1 MAAPTPASFTAPF
14 TWTSDLAITV
24 ARLNNMIGTG
34 PAGTG
39 GNLNYILDQASYAF
53 NGKSANYVSYS
64 AGNFTLGPSSAS
76 YTAVSAS
83 LQMTLACNTG
93 RVMGYWMLPTV
104 SSDNTLH
111 VSYTG
116 FTTIVDGA
124 VPGGSGITGINQNNG
139 NTAAVTSLCVP
150 ITVTGISAGNHTFAL
165 GWANDGSASVQSRIW
180 TSSGF
185 QYATGFI
192 VEY

>member
-24 ARLNNMIGTG
+24 ARLNNMFGTG

-39 GNLNYILDQASYAF
+39 GNLNYILDQANYAF
-53 NGKSANYVSYS
+53 NGRSASFVAYAS
-64 AGNFTLGPSSAS
+64 GNFTLGPSSAS
-76 YTAVSAS
+76 FTAVSTG
-83 LQMTLACNTG
+83 LQMTITCNTG
-93 RVMGYWMLPTV
+93 RVMGYWILPTV

-111 VSYTG
+111 TSYTG

-124 VPGGSGITGINQNNG
+124 VPGGAGVAGVNQTNG
-139 NTAAVTSLCVP
+139 SSIVTSLCVP
-150 ITVTGISAGNHTFAL
+150 IYAAGISAGSHTFAL

-180 TSSGF
+180 TSSGY
-185 QYATGFI
+185 QYASGFI